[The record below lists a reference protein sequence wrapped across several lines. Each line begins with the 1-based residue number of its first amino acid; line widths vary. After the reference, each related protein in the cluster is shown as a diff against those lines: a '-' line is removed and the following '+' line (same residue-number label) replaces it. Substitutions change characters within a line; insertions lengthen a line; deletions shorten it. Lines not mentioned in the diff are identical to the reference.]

1 MKKKSCLSSNF
12 KSLDFLGLGI
22 NFKVGGKETSKSYFG
37 AAMTLLCSAVV
48 GAYAIYQLQ
57 LMILFEATDVSYFYN
72 KNFYSE
78 YDKMTSNFSSEDYL
92 GFNVAFGIIDE
103 NTYKSVEGIER
114 TGSFQVYSYAYEE
127 INKTKQN
134 ITIRKCT
141 EEDKR

>member
-1 MKKKSCLSSNF
+1 
-12 KSLDFLGLGI
+12 
-22 NFKVGGKETSKSYFG
+22 
-37 AAMTLLCSAVV
+37 MTLLCSAVV

-78 YDKMTSNFSSEDYL
+78 YDKMASNFSSEDYL

-114 TGSFQVYSYAYEE
+114 TGSFQVYSYA
-127 INKTKQN
+127 
-134 ITIRKCT
+134 
-141 EEDKR
+141 